1 MIPAAITIP
10 DGSGEPSPSPRSP
23 TSPKSPN
30 RKFSFYA
37 SRLHDSGSPVPADAY
52 ASPLPSP
59 SILQQ
64 TISLPPSP
72 SVRIVPFGFAYRN
85 VESESSESLPLS
97 QLPPLPMSPML
108 PMSPRWDSLSH
119 SSKFAL
125 QPTPENPNPASLMDA
140 PPHPPSPFAYDAY
153 SIPSDS
159 RNASP
164 TFALATHSSLGDLH
178 ASDSPSASS
187 PIENFS
193 RPRKLSIRQPITD
206 PAKPRPT
213 GSFNPADQYLEL
225 VSSPTQNP
233 LWPPTRP
240 RGPSVSSFQSAS
252 TYHSVL
258 SPPASEFNEPRPP
271 RSRPTT
277 NGTAPLQRPPLTYN
291 NTGGSAS
298 PSAVAAPWMGGE
310 ELRSSFRSQFTES
323 TAPGTTATE
332 RSSVLTK
339 DSSVTS
345 LYPPAE
351 ADVEDDGQG
360 EADVNDDDDD
370 DELSL
375 DDLMG
380 MYEQGFDD
388 DEDLDN
394 HYHVEDRPDTSA
406 SQIDYH
412 AGARPETAA
421 SYNIGSGP
429 ATSTSDRAY
438 SISARPETSAS
449 IDSQVDGRPDASAS
463 HIDYKIGAR
472 PETAASDADYNIG
485 ARPGSSTSSQGYNVG
500 ARPETSTSS
509 QGYNVGARPDTS
521 NSDRFSDMG
530 ARPTTSASD
539 MEPRHGSIQ
548 IQIDEDEDDEDFPQ
562 RGEKE
567 KTSTLDREIRM
578 SKMIFTSPAYIAS
591 VPHIAENLAR
601 RSMDKRDSAKS
612 LDSEPSVVSSRTPLN
627 ETAPPFSPSINEIFS
642 PISPPISPPNDDIN
656 LSLSLPFTAKAAPSS
671 LISPPVSPP
680 PPIPS
685 NMAPP
690 IAPAPPEDPSCR
702 DRYGFKKENQYVSRQ
717 QYDTWNSGYTEY
729 LARRRKKW
737 VGYLKDSAL
746 MTDHPNRFPAPNAKT
761 KRFVRKGIPPDWRGA
776 AWFYY
781 AGGPAILAQHS
792 GLYDK
797 LTTKKANEVDTEA
810 IERDLHRTFPD
821 NVKFKPPGGFQ
832 AASPSARESQSTMT
846 DDSVR
851 GNSPVPPPG
860 SEDEPPII
868 TSLRR
873 VLHAFS
879 VYNPRIGYCQ
889 SLNFLAGLL
898 LLFVE
903 TEEQCF
909 WLLNVITRIYLPG
922 THETSLEG
930 SKVDLGVLMTE
941 LRDTMP
947 GIWDKVGGD
956 LEAEPNSRPQ
966 TSKSIRLPRSR
977 RKDLNRL
984 STDRLPPITL
994 CMTAWFMSCFIGT
1007 LPIES
1012 TLRVWDVFFYEGS
1025 KTLFR
1030 ISLAIFKLGESEIK
1044 SVSDPMEMFG
1054 VVQGFPRKLIDANGL
1069 MDACFKRR
1077 NGFGHLSQDQIDVRR
1092 QERRAKAQFDRAQQ
1106 NKVTKTWNV
1115 TQSDPA
1121 KEKEKGLFGKKRT
1134 PTGL

>member
-394 HYHVEDRPDTSA
+394 HYH
-406 SQIDYH
+406 
-412 AGARPETAA
+412 
-421 SYNIGSGP
+421 
-429 ATSTSDRAY
+429 
-438 SISARPETSAS
+438 
-449 IDSQVDGRPDASAS
+449 
-463 HIDYKIGAR
+463 
-472 PETAASDADYNIG
+472 
-485 ARPGSSTSSQGYNVG
+485 
-500 ARPETSTSS
+500 
-509 QGYNVGARPDTS
+509 GYNVGARPDTS

>member
-1 MIPAAITIP
+1 MTPAAIKIP
-10 DGSGEPSPSPRSP
+10 NASGEPLSSPR
-23 TSPKSPN
+23 SPN
-30 RKFSFYA
+30 RKFSLYG
-37 SRLHDSGSPVPADAY
+37 SRRRDNDIPVPNAAY
-52 ASPLPSP
+52 ESPLPSP
-59 SILQQ
+59 SYPQQQ

-72 SVRIVPFGFAYRN
+72 KIQIVPFGFAYRD
-85 VESESSESLPLS
+85 SSESLQLS
-97 QLPPLPMSPML
+97 QLPPLPLSPL

-119 SSKFAL
+119 TSSSKFVL
-125 QPTPENPNPASLMDA
+125 QPTPSSPYPASPMDP

-164 TFALATHSSLGDLH
+164 TFSPRTKSPLGDLRS
-178 ASDSPSASS
+178 SDSPSASAPADS
-187 PIENFS
+187 FNFS
-193 RPRKLSIRQPITD
+193 RPRKQSIRQPITD
-206 PAKPRPT
+206 PATPRPT
-213 GSFNPADQYLEL
+213 LSYNPADQYLEL
-225 VSSPTQNP
+225 VSSPTHSP
-233 LWPPTRP
+233 LWPPNRP
-240 RGPSVSSFQSAS
+240 RGPSVSSCQSSS

-258 SPPASEFNEPRPP
+258 SPPASELHEPRQP

-277 NGTAPLQRPPLTYN
+277 NGTAPSPRPPLSN
-291 NTGGSAS
+291 INTGGPAS
-298 PSAVAAPWMGGE
+298 PSAVVAPWMSGE

-345 LYPPAE
+345 LYPL
-351 ADVEDDGQG
+351 ADVDIEDDGPG
-360 EADVNDDDDD
+360 EADGDD

-380 MYEQGFDD
+380 MYEKGFDD
-388 DEDLDN
+388 DEEASNND
-394 HYHVEDRPDTSA
+394 YVRDRPDTSA
-406 SQIDYH
+406 SYVDYNLGPRSDFPAPDIDYTGARAAPSTSDRDYN
-412 AGARPETAA
+412 AGAHPA
-421 SYNIGSGP
+421 SPVPDHDHNIGGELRTFVSGPEYDVSARPITLTSDVSHGVDTRP
-429 ATSTSDRAY
+429 ATSTSHRDYHDSRPPSCTSDRDY
-438 SISARPETSAS
+438 HDTRPT
-449 IDSQVDGRPDASAS
+449 
-463 HIDYKIGAR
+463 
-472 PETAASDADYNIG
+472 
-485 ARPGSSTSSQGYNVG
+485 SSTSTRDYNMG
-500 ARPETSTSS
+500 SPPTTLA
-509 QGYNVGARPDTS
+509 
-521 NSDRFSDMG
+521 SDR
-530 ARPTTSASD
+530 
-539 MEPRHGSIQ
+539 EPSRSFIQ
-548 IQIDEDEDDEDFPQ
+548 IQIDNDDDDDDFPR
-562 RGEKE
+562 RGEDSTE
-567 KTSTLDREIRM
+567 KKLDAEIRM
-578 SKMIFTSPAYIAS
+578 SKMIFTSPAYINS

-601 RSMDKRDSAKS
+601 RSMDKRELDKRDSAKS
-612 LDSEPSVVSSRTPLN
+612 LDSEPSVVSQQRTPLSDII
-627 ETAPPFSPSINEIFS
+627 PPFSPSVTDVTTPIS
-642 PISPPISPPNDDIN
+642 PPTSPPNDTKPSMAPPIAEKASSSLISPPISPP
-656 LSLSLPFTAKAAPSS
+656 PT
-671 LISPPVSPP
+671 
-680 PPIPS
+680 
-685 NMAPP
+685 MAPA
-690 IAPAPPEDPSCR
+690 IAPPPPEDPSCR

-717 QYDTWNSGYTEY
+717 QYDTWNAGYTEY

-797 LTTKKANEVDTEA
+797 LTTKKASEIDTEA

-832 AASPSARESQSTMT
+832 AASASARESRSTMT
-846 DDSVR
+846 SDSVR
-851 GNSPVPPPG
+851 GHSPVPPPG

-956 LEAEPNSRPQ
+956 LEAEPNSRPP
-966 TSKSIRLPRSR
+966 TSKSIRLPRAR
-977 RKDLNRL
+977 RRDLSRL

-994 CMTAWFMSCFIGT
+994 CLTSWFMSCFIGT
-1007 LPIES
+1007 LPIET

-1030 ISLAIFKLGESEIK
+1030 ISLAVFKLGESEIK

-1054 VVQGFPRKLIDANGL
+1054 VVQGMPRKLIDANGL

-1092 QERRAKAQFDRAQQ
+1092 QERRAKAQFDRSQQ
-1106 NKVTKTWNV
+1106 NKPTQTWNV
-1115 TQSDPA
+1115 TQSDTEGKA
-1121 KEKEKGLFGKKRT
+1121 KEKSLFGKKRS

>member
-1 MIPAAITIP
+1 MTPAPIHIP
-10 DGSGEPSPSPRSP
+10 DRLGESLPSPRSP
-23 TSPKSPN
+23 N
-30 RKFSFYA
+30 RQFSLYA
-37 SRLHDSGSPVPADAY
+37 SRMRDNNNSPVPTGYD

-59 SILQQ
+59 SILHQP
-64 TISLPPSP
+64 ISLPPSP
-72 SVRIVPFGFAYRN
+72 SVQIVPFGFAYRN
-85 VESESSESLPLS
+85 LNSSSESLPLS
-97 QLPPLPMSPML
+97 QLPPLPQSPMV

-119 SSKFAL
+119 SSKFIL
-125 QPTPENPNPASLMDA
+125 QPKPESPNPASPVDA
-140 PPHPPSPFAYDAY
+140 PLNPPSPFRPSPFAYDAY
-153 SIPSDS
+153 SIASES

-164 TFALATHSSLGDLH
+164 TFALATQLPPADLH

-187 PIENFS
+187 PVGNFS
-193 RPRKLSIRQPITD
+193 RPRKQSIRQPIID
-206 PAKPRPT
+206 PFKPRPT
-213 GSFNPADQYLEL
+213 PSFNPADQYLEL
-225 VSSPTQNP
+225 VSSPAQSP

-240 RGPSVSSFQSAS
+240 RGPSVSSCQSSS

-258 SPPASEFNEPRPP
+258 SPPNSEFNEPRPP

-277 NGTAPLQRPPLTYN
+277 NGTTPLHRPPLTYN
-291 NTGGSAS
+291 NTAGSAS
-298 PSAVAAPWMGGE
+298 PSAVAAPWMSGE

-345 LYPPAE
+345 LYPPAD
-351 ADVEDDGQG
+351 ADNEDDGEE
-360 EADVNDDDDD
+360 EADDDA

-380 MYEQGFDD
+380 MYEKGFDD
-388 DEDLDN
+388 DELDTG
-394 HYHVEDRPDTSA
+394 YPGD
-406 SQIDYH
+406 I
-412 AGARPETAA
+412 
-421 SYNIGSGP
+421 
-429 ATSTSDRAY
+429 AY
-438 SISARPETSAS
+438 T
-449 IDSQVDGRPDASAS
+449 
-463 HIDYKIGAR
+463 
-472 PETAASDADYNIG
+472 
-485 ARPGSSTSSQGYNVG
+485 RPG
-500 ARPETSTSS
+500 
-509 QGYNVGARPDTS
+509 TS
-521 NSDRFSDMG
+521 NSDRDFDMG
-530 ARPTTSASD
+530 GRPGTSASD
-539 MEPRHGSIQ
+539 MASRHSFIHF
-548 IQIDEDEDDEDFPQ
+548 QIDEADEEDFPL
-562 RGEKE
+562 RGGENE

-578 SKMIFTSPAYIAS
+578 SKLIFTSPAYIAS

-601 RSMDKRDSAKS
+601 RSMEKRDSAKS
-612 LDSEPSVVSSRTPLN
+612 LDSEPSVVSQPRAPMN
-627 ETAPPFSPSINEIFS
+627 ETVPPFSPSITEITS
-642 PISPPISPPNDDIN
+642 PISPPISPPNDDVKP
-656 LSLSLPFTAKAAPSS
+656 SLPLPFSQKATPS

-680 PPIPS
+680 PTVTP

-690 IAPAPPEDPSCR
+690 IAPAPPEDPGCR
-702 DRYGFKKENQYVSRQ
+702 DRYGFKKETQNVSRKE
-717 QYDTWNSGYTEY
+717 YDTWNAGYTEY

-737 VGYLKDSAL
+737 VAYLKDSAL

-797 LTTKKANEVDTEA
+797 LTTKKASDVDAEA

-821 NVKFKPPGGFQ
+821 NVSFKPPGGFQ
-832 AASPSARESQSTMT
+832 IAPASARESASTMT
-846 DDSVR
+846 DDSIR
-851 GNSPVPPPG
+851 GHSPVPPPG

-898 LLFVE
+898 LLFVQ
-903 TEEQCF
+903 TEEQVF

-947 GIWDKVGGD
+947 AIWDKVGGD
-956 LEAEPNSRPQ
+956 LEAEPMSRPQ

-977 RKDLNRL
+977 RKDLSRL

-1007 LPIES
+1007 LPIET

-1030 ISLAIFKLGESEIK
+1030 ISLAIFKLGENEIK
-1044 SVSDPMEMFG
+1044 AVSDPMEMFG
-1054 VVQGFPRKLIDANGL
+1054 VVQGIPRKLIDANGL

-1092 QERRAKAQFDRAQQ
+1092 QERRAKSQYDRGQK
-1106 NKVTKTWNV
+1106 NKINQTWNV
-1115 TQSDPA
+1115 THAEPP
-1121 KEKEKGLFGKKRT
+1121 KEKGLFGKKRT
-1134 PTGL
+1134 PTGA

>member
-1 MIPAAITIP
+1 MIPAPITIP
-10 DGSGEPSPSPRSP
+10 DRSGEPSYSPRSP
-23 TSPKSPN
+23 N
-30 RKFSFYA
+30 RQFSLYA
-37 SRLHDSGSPVPADAY
+37 SRLRDDDSPVPASAF

-59 SILQQ
+59 SIPQQ

-72 SVRIVPFGFAYRN
+72 RVHIVPFGFAYRSPN
-85 VESESSESLPLS
+85 ESSESLPLS
-97 QLPPLPMSPML
+97 QLPPLPMSPMV
-108 PMSPRWDSLSH
+108 PMSPRWDSLSYG
-119 SSKFAL
+119 SRFVL
-125 QPTPENPNPASLMDA
+125 QPTSESPNPASPMDA

-153 SIPSDS
+153 SIPSES

-164 TFALATHSSLGDLH
+164 TFALATQLSLGDLR
-178 ASDSPSASS
+178 ASENPSPSTA
-187 PIENFS
+187 IGNFS

-213 GSFNPADQYLEL
+213 PGSFNPADQYLEL

-240 RGPSVSSFQSAS
+240 RGPSVSSVQSSS

-258 SPPASEFNEPRPP
+258 SPPASEFNEPRQP

-277 NGTAPLQRPPLTYN
+277 NATAPSPRPPLTYN
-291 NTGGSAS
+291 NTGGPAS

-310 ELRSSFRSQFTES
+310 ELRSSFRSQLTES

-345 LYPPAE
+345 LYPPAD
-351 ADVEDDGQG
+351 ADIEDDGQG
-360 EADVNDDDDD
+360 EADVDDDD

-380 MYEQGFDD
+380 MYEKGFDD
-388 DEDLDN
+388 DDELNID
-394 HYHVEDRPDTSA
+394 YPVEDRPDTSA

-412 AGARPETAA
+412 IGARPETAA
-421 SYNIGSGP
+421 SYNIGSRP
-429 ATSTSDRAY
+429 ATSTSDRDY
-438 SISARPETSAS
+438 SIGARRETSTS
-449 IDSQVDGRPDASAS
+449 IDYHVDRPDTAAS
-463 HIDYKIGAR
+463 HIDYKTGLR
-472 PETAASDADYNIG
+472 PETAASD
-485 ARPGSSTSSQGYNVG
+485 YNVG
-500 ARPETSTSS
+500 ARPGTLTSDRDYHFGVRPGSSASS
-509 QGYNVGARPDTS
+509 QGYNSARPDTS
-521 NSDRFSDMG
+521 NSVRDFDMG
-530 ARPTTSASD
+530 ARPTTSVSD
-539 MEPRHGSIQ
+539 MEPRHSFIQ
-548 IQIDEDEDDEDFPQ
+548 IQIDDEDDEDFPR
-562 RGEKE
+562 RGENE

-601 RSMDKRDSAKS
+601 RSMDKRELDKRDSAKS
-612 LDSEPSVVSSRTPLN
+612 MDSEPSVISQRTPLS
-627 ETAPPFSPSINEIFS
+627 EAAPPFSPSITEITS
-642 PISPPISPPNDDIN
+642 PISPPISPPIGDTKP
-656 LSLSLPFTAKAAPSS
+656 SLPLPSAEKAASS

-680 PPIPS
+680 PGVPS

-702 DRYGFKKENQYVSRQ
+702 DRYGFKKENQYVNRQ
-717 QYDTWNSGYTEY
+717 QYDTWNAGYTEY

-797 LTTKKANEVDTEA
+797 LTTKKATEVDSEA

-821 NVKFKPPGGFQ
+821 NVKYKPPGGFQ
-832 AASPSARESQSTMT
+832 AASASARESQSTMT

-851 GNSPVPPPG
+851 GHSPVPPAG

-903 TEEQCF
+903 TEEQVF

-956 LEAEPNSRPQ
+956 LEAEPTSRPQ

-977 RKDLNRL
+977 RRDMNRL

-1007 LPIES
+1007 LPIET

-1030 ISLAIFKLGESEIK
+1030 ISLAVFKLGESEIK

-1054 VVQGFPRKLIDANGL
+1054 VVQSIPRRLIDANGL

-1092 QERRAKAQFDRAQQ
+1092 QERRAKSQYDRAQQ
-1106 NKVTKTWNV
+1106 NKPTQTWNV
-1115 TQSDPA
+1115 TKADTS

-1134 PTGL
+1134 ATGL

>member
-10 DGSGEPSPSPRSP
+10 GGSGEPSPSPRSP

-37 SRLHDSGSPVPADAY
+37 SRLHDSGSPVPADPY

-59 SILQQ
+59 SIVQQ

-85 VESESSESLPLS
+85 VESESSESLSLS

-108 PMSPRWDSLSH
+108 PLSPRWDSLSH

-178 ASDSPSASS
+178 ASDNASASS

-360 EADVNDDDDD
+360 EADVDDD

-394 HYHVEDRPDTSA
+394 HY
-406 SQIDYH
+406 
-412 AGARPETAA
+412 
-421 SYNIGSGP
+421 N
-429 ATSTSDRAY
+429 
-438 SISARPETSAS
+438 
-449 IDSQVDGRPDASAS
+449 
-463 HIDYKIGAR
+463 
-472 PETAASDADYNIG
+472 
-485 ARPGSSTSSQGYNVG
+485 
-500 ARPETSTSS
+500 
-509 QGYNVGARPDTS
+509 GYNVGARPDSS
-521 NSDRFSDMG
+521 NSDRFSNMG

-562 RGEKE
+562 RGDKE

-671 LISPPVSPP
+671 PISPPVSPP
-680 PPIPS
+680 PPVPS

-702 DRYGFKKENQYVSRQ
+702 DRYGFKKESQYVSRQ

-797 LTTKKANEVDTEA
+797 LTTKKANEVDAEA

-851 GNSPVPPPG
+851 GHSPVPPPG

-956 LEAEPNSRPQ
+956 LEADPNSRPQ

-1115 TQSDPA
+1115 TQSDPT
-1121 KEKEKGLFGKKRT
+1121 KEKDKGLFGKKRT
-1134 PTGL
+1134 PTGI